1 MQAKGLSRVFSNTTV
16 QIYFGQ
22 VELVVSKRKLS
33 PEVQKEAGRVWGPES
48 GAEARARDGGC
59 SVHSPG
65 G

>member
-1 MQAKGLSRVFSNTTV
+1 M
-16 QIYFGQ
+16 GQ

-33 PEVQKEAGRVWGPES
+33 PEVQKKAGREWGPEP
-48 GAEARARDGGC
+48 GTEARARDGGC